1 MEATEPIP
9 PVPPESSRSRP
20 SPLTGLRIAVAFLTR
35 LPVGRLPA
43 ATGADLAAAAPWFP
57 VIGLAVGGIAAAVRV
72 GAGAL
77 LAPAPSTILA
87 LLAAML
93 VTGGLQEDGL
103 AGVADSLGAHADR
116 AGRLDI
122 LRDPRV
128 GSSGAL
134 ALGVALLFAFA
145 TLTPLTESHFARAV
159 IATGALAR
167 FTPLLQSRLSAPAR
181 LDGAGVLL
189 RTSDAALAI
198 AMFIAV
204 VGAMVIGQPGPGAVA
219 LGIALLMTLGAALGV
234 RRVFGGTTAATFG
247 AGAKLAELACYAAF
261 AAFWS

>member
-9 PVPPESSRSRP
+9 PVPPQRP
-20 SPLTGLRIAVAFLTR
+20 SPLMGLRIAVAFLTR
-35 LPVGRLPA
+35 LPVGRLPP
-43 ATGADLAAAAPWFP
+43 ATSGDLATAAPWFP
-57 VIGLAVGGIAAAVRV
+57 VIGLAVGGVAAAVRV

-77 LAPAPSTILA
+77 LPSAPSTILA
-87 LLAAML
+87 LLAAMVVAGAL
-93 VTGGLQEDGL
+93 HEGGLAD
-103 AGVADSLGAHADR
+103 VADALGAHADR
-116 AGRLDI
+116 ERRLEI

-128 GSSGAL
+128 GAFGAL

-145 TLTPLTESHFARAV
+145 ALTPLTESRFARAV

-198 AMFIAV
+198 ALLIAV
-204 VGAMVIGQPGPGAVA
+204 ASALVIGEPGPGAVA
-219 LGIALLMTLGAALGV
+219 LGAALLTTLGVAVLV
-234 RRVFGGTTAATFG
+234 RRVFGGTTGDTLG
-247 AGAKLAELACYAAF
+247 AGAKLAELVCYAVF